1 MIAKNTEELAKA
13 PRVTRNIKLNAA
25 GDVAPL
31 TKVQVYQASYI
42 DKSGNQVMATPSRT
56 FHTL

>member
-13 PRVTRNIKLNAA
+13 HRVTRNIKLNAA

-31 TKVQVYQASYI
+31 TKVQVYKVVCI
-42 DKSGNQVMATPSRT
+42 DKSSNQVMATPSRT